1 MGRAG
6 HCLWGM
12 WTMGAQGSFA
22 FTLTAGDRHFG
33 SSARGPAAAAAA
45 WAWARPGRCLGASW
59 KAGSLGGQEL
69 GAAFRRRVLK
79 AEEVLQRKCKK
90 ANFSPLKCNFKE
102 SYSTL
107 PRTAPLKPQGAACL
121 LLLPLVFQFLSPFT
135 VLGRVQLKGLLE
147 FCVFVTLLPFLK
159 NAPVYGSCLRAQSP
173 ESTRELRLQS
183 GALAKGTG
191 PPAPSLPSPPLTG
204 VGVDTNHCGAR
215 AMALWLQAGPRGQNL
230 GGQRPLPLQPAQP
243 LPGGGL
249 ADSLL

>member
-33 SSARGPAAAAAA
+33 SSAPGPAAAAAA
-45 WAWARPGRCLGASW
+45 WAWAWAGPLPRSLSR
-59 KAGSLGGQEL
+59 KAGSLGGREL
-69 GAAFRRRVLK
+69 GAAFQRRVLK

-135 VLGRVQLKGLLE
+135 VLGRVQLE
-147 FCVFVTLLPFLK
+147 RVCWSFVFL
-159 NAPVYGSCLRAQSP
+159 
-173 ESTRELRLQS
+173 
-183 GALAKGTG
+183 
-191 PPAPSLPSPPLTG
+191 
-204 VGVDTNHCGAR
+204 
-215 AMALWLQAGPRGQNL
+215 
-230 GGQRPLPLQPAQP
+230 
-243 LPGGGL
+243 
-249 ADSLL
+249 